1 MTDQNALDSNGNL
14 LFPVSRFNRLNFN
27 PDPSKSIA
35 DVIEEAKLF
44 ASQGDDAVAYRW
56 LFVYMLHASV
66 EKDVG
71 IQYFQDLEHYMASLD
86 NVAAVLAPQG
96 ILIHLLEQI
105 T

>member
-1 MTDQNALDSNGNL
+1 MRFINYSYFVKMTDQNALDSNGNL

-66 EKDVG
+66 E
-71 IQYFQDLEHYMASLD
+71 IRMSASSTFR
-86 NVAAVLAPQG
+86 
-96 ILIHLLEQI
+96 ISSI
-105 T
+105 TWLHWTTLRRS